1 MFGHQH
7 TALFTSISVAEPLL
21 HCSCLV
27 ANAIFFPVNEV
38 FWKSWIFFTSD
49 EICRLR
55 KWELFYRWNSIK
67 GPGSFLLCR
76 AVEELRCI
84 SYPSI
89 FYYTVIFFSPSILIK
104 FAFFFFCFNALLF
117 YVYLTVRIFNFQW
130 YFLSELLTTILL
142 LGIEETHL
150 TLKINVF
157 VLAK

>member
-1 MFGHQH
+1 MP
-7 TALFTSISVAEPLL
+7 S
-21 HCSCLV
+21 
-27 ANAIFFPVNEV
+27 FFQSTRYSESPE
-38 FWKSWIFFTSD
+38 FFFTSD

-104 FAFFFFCFNALLF
+104 FAFFFSVLMLF
-117 YVYLTVRIFNFQW
+117 YFMFTSLLEFLIFNDIFYQ
-130 YFLSELLTTILL
+130 
-142 LGIEETHL
+142 
-150 TLKINVF
+150 NC
-157 VLAK
+157 